1 LLEHCFAINDIF
13 RDTHPNGPYT
23 YFYLCVAFVIS
34 SVAYLLLA
42 WFVESFFPGKY
53 GTPVNITELFGRK
66 TDEKVAP
73 DIEAARM
80 TDSRNRK
87 LEPMDDGQPLVV
99 RITNLSKVFKSLLQP
114 PNTVVRDLSLNIY
127 KNQITV
133 LLGHNG
139 AGKTTT
145 MCMLTGM
152 MSRSGGTIVVDGC
165 SSVKSYRSLIGFCP
179 QHNSFIPYLTCMEHL
194 LFFGQLRGLSV
205 EEACKQAKQ
214 IFDEI
219 NLTEKV
225 DMPAHTLSGGMQ
237 RRLSLANAIIGETK
251 LLVLDE
257 PSSGLDPES
266 RRELWDVLL
275 RLKKTN
281 SILVTTHYMEEADV
295 LGDKI
300 AIMENGEVIAY
311 GTSLYLKREYGNGYT
326 LKLLKVD
333 KKSFRSSRV
342 MDLIRDTIPGAKVK
356 ESVYSSLCVVLPY
369 EDQKDYVRVL
379 KQLEVR
385 KQEFGIESIGITNT
399 TLEEVFLK

>member
-1 LLEHCFAINDIF
+1 
-13 RDTHPNGPYT
+13 
-23 YFYLCVAFVIS
+23 
-34 SVAYLLLA
+34 LA
-42 WFVESFFPGKY
+42 WFVASFFPGKY
-53 GTPVNITELFGRK
+53 GTPLNIAEMFGRNAE
-66 TDEKVAP
+66 EKVGP
-73 DIEAARM
+73 DVEACRM
-80 TDSRNRK
+80 TDGRNRRH
-87 LEPMDDGQPLVV
+87 ETVPDGQLPVV
-99 RITNLSKVFKSLLQP
+99 KIKNLCKVFKSLLHP
-114 PNTVVRDLSLNIY
+114 PNTVVRDFSLNIY

-152 MSRSGGTIVVDGC
+152 VSRSSGTIVVDGIP
-165 SSVKSYRSLIGFCP
+165 SVKSYRSLIGFCP

-194 LFFGQLRGLSV
+194 LFFGQLRGLS
-205 EEACKQAKQ
+205 AADTRKQAQQ
-214 IFDEI
+214 ILDEI
-219 NLTEKV
+219 NLTDKA

-266 RRELWDVLL
+266 RRDLWDVLL

-311 GTSLYLKREYGNGYT
+311 GTSMFLKREYGNGYT
-326 LKLLKVD
+326 LKLLKTDV
-333 KKSFRSSRV
+333 KTFRSGIV
-342 MDLIRDTIPGAKVK
+342 LDTIRSTIPGAKIK
-356 ESVYSSLCVVLPY
+356 ESVDSLMCVVLPY
-369 EDQKDYVRVL
+369 ENQEDYIRVL
-379 KQLEVR
+379 EELEAR
-385 KQEFGIESIGITNT
+385 QQEFGIDSIGITNT